1 MKFFHLSDLHIG
13 KQLHHYNLRE
23 DQERILSE
31 IISYAKELRP
41 DAVVIAG
48 DIYDKSVPSAEA
60 VTVFDEFLTSLSSI
74 QPSIPVLM
82 ISGNHDSA
90 ERLLYASKILK
101 NHQIYVAGYVPGKPD
116 EYISKVTLEDK
127 YGEVDFYLLP
137 FLKPSYVRNVF
148 EEEAPQSYNDAVSRL
163 LGREKIDYAKR
174 RNVLVSHQFYTGNG
188 ETPLTCDSET
198 ISVGGLDNV
207 DIAAVKEFDYAA
219 LGHIHGGQKVGYD
232 HIRYCGTLLK
242 YSVSES
248 GHEKSLTVVTLKGKG
263 EKAEI
268 EKLPLHPLRDVRS
281 VKGELKVLLS
291 EADEKNREDYISVTL
306 TDEIDPYK
314 PKDQLERIYSHILE
328 IRVDNLRT
336 RKKLCEYEKEI
347 VFLDP
352 FAAFQQFYEE
362 IQDRKMSE
370 EELQIMEEIFEKA
383 KGE

>member
-1 MKFFHLSDLHIG
+1 MRFFHLSDLHIG

-23 DQERILSE
+23 DQERILAE
-31 IISYAKELRP
+31 IISYARELRP

-74 QPSIPVLM
+74 QPAIPILI

-90 ERLLYASKILK
+90 ERLLYASAILR
-101 NHQIYVAGYVPGKPD
+101 NHQIYVVGQVPGRPD
-116 EYISKVTLEDK
+116 EFIQKVTLEDE
-127 YGEVDFYLLP
+127 YGDVDFYLLP

-148 EEEAPQSYNDAVSRL
+148 GEDIPTSYNDAVSRL
-163 LGREKIDYAKR
+163 IKRENIDYAG

-188 ETPLTCDSET
+188 EVPLTCDSET
-198 ISVGGLDNV
+198 ISVGGIDNV
-207 DIAAVKEFDYAA
+207 DVSAVKEFDYVA
-219 LGHIHGGQKVGYD
+219 LGHIHRGQKVGYE
-232 HIRYCGTLLK
+232 HIRYCGTPLK

-248 GHEKSLTVVTLKGKG
+248 GHEKGLTVVTLKDKG
-263 EKAEI
+263 EKAAIEI
-268 EKLPLHPLRDVRS
+268 LPLSALRDVRT
-281 VKGELKVLLS
+281 VKGELQELLS
-291 EADEKNREDYISVTL
+291 EADVRNRDDYISVTL

-314 PKDQLERIYSHILE
+314 PKDQLERVYPHILE

-336 RKKLCEYEKEI
+336 RKKLSEYEKEI

-352 FAAFQQFYEE
+352 FAAFQEFYEE

-370 EELQIMEEIFEKA
+370 EELGIMEEIFEKA